1 MKFLVVFTLLLC
13 FISEG
18 FSQKS
23 LSDYSFVAVPE
34 KFDFLNEKDKYQ
46 LNSLTKF
53 LFNKH
58 GFNAFFI
65 RELPDVRRC
74 DGLWAEVEGK
84 PAMIRTKVTVILNDC
99 NGVEVYRSEVG
110 TSKLKAYN
118 KTYTAALRDAF
129 ISIDALGIQQKEPAL
144 FGESE
149 DVAKEETPKETVDV
163 SPKEVT
169 DVISTEGKGISVAAI
184 EENKLVEVIT
194 KEALYESNGA
204 SFALRN
210 TKSGYTLYEKLNG
223 DEKLKGTLL
232 VKEGKS
238 LQFLDTAGNKFT
250 SYFDADKNLIIET
263 SFQKLVFTKQN

>member
-1 MKFLVVFTLLLC
+1 MKFFVVFTLLLC

-58 GFNAFFI
+58 GFNSFFI

-84 PAMIRTKVTVILNDC
+84 PAIIWTKVTVILKDC

-110 TSKLKAYN
+110 RSKLKAYS
-118 KTYTAALRDAF
+118 KTYSAALREAF
-129 ISIDALGIQQKEPAL
+129 ISIGALGVQQKEPIIFSDSGVVVEEEQKPKEAV
-144 FGESE
+144 
-149 DVAKEETPKETVDV
+149 DVAPIEVEE
-163 SPKEVT
+163 
-169 DVISTEGKGISVAAI
+169 VIFTEGKDVAGVA
-184 EENKLVEVIT
+184 EELVEVIT
-194 KEALYESNGA
+194 KVTLYESNGT
-204 SFALRN
+204 SFALKN

-223 DEKLKGTLL
+223 EDKLKGTLL
-232 VKEGKS
+232 INDGKS
-238 LQFLDTAGNKFT
+238 LQFMDTAGNKFPG
-250 SYFDADKNLIIET
+250 YFDADENLIIET
-263 SFQKLVFTKQN
+263 SFQKLVFTKKN